1 MRKFSLLL
9 AGSIALAAAPAA
21 LAQTDFLTA
30 KKLSCAPDRMHR
42 CKAPGQE
49 CESRDAS
56 ASDKQQPLILDFEA
70 KKVAMQRGGET
81 RPFGLVLEDK
91 VEGDTRKV
99 KIGRGDDPNTKE
111 TLDFVLAKD
120 GKMVGTR
127 DEGKIK
133 METTCTPVS

>member
-1 MRKFSLLL
+1 MRKLSLLL

-30 KKLSCAPDRMHR
+30 KKLSCAPDRMTR

-49 CESRDAS
+49 CETREAS
-56 ASDKQQPLILDFEA
+56 ASDKQQPLVIDFEA
-70 KKVAMQRGGET
+70 KKVSMQRGGES
-81 RPFGLVLEDK
+81 RDFGLVLEDK

-99 KIGRGDDPNTKE
+99 KLGRGDDPNTKE
-111 TLDFVLAKD
+111 TLEFVLGKD
-120 GKMVGTR
+120 GKMLGVR

-133 METTCTPVS
+133 FEATCTPAS